1 MATMADIIGLMERNF
16 GIVAVLDGDERF
28 VYGSQGLVDTAG
40 LGAPP
45 VIGQA
50 LDDLLTPES
59 TEALRAG
66 MRQASSGTPACV
78 PFVPTGLGSRAVRMF
93 LDKLSDD
100 GGWLLWADSRTVHG
114 GVRGPECATLAAGEE
129 HCRIRVAS
137 LEKELDVLADLVVQR
152 RQGVETL
159 AAWAE
164 RVKGSW
170 QETRPWLER
179 ILNALPDEYVVI
191 DKDRTVVMS
200 SRKDEALGK
209 KCHSV
214 FFDRDEQCDDC
225 RMAQLEASKVPTKR
239 VKARA
244 HRHLEVH
251 EIPIINGEG
260 GLDFVVMIHR
270 DITEAEQIKIHLH
283 RANRL
288 ASLGQLVSGV
298 GHEINNPNQFI
309 RGNIKIVKQALA
321 DMLPILDEY
330 HKTHP
335 DLRIARLDYSFLREH
350 LMTLV
355 DDMAHGSERIKG
367 IVDGLRHF
375 AQEDEGLMVDQVDVN
390 PLVEGCVR
398 LVGKEVSKRA
408 QIELDLGDNIP
419 PFTGN
424 NQKIEQILVNLIV
437 NASQAM
443 PADRKGTVWVRTRF
457 EAPEVVIEVSDDG
470 KGMTERTLEKIF
482 DPFFTTKRASGGTGL
497 GLAITHRAVEEH
509 GGTISVSSKPGL
521 GTSIVIRIP
530 VEVLGDSPSQQQ

>member
-1 MATMADIIGLMERNF
+1 MQTQTNFIGFMERNF
-16 GIVAVLDGDERF
+16 GIIAVLAEDGGF
-28 VYGSQGLVDTAG
+28 VHGSQDLVDAAG
-40 LGAPP
+40 LRGLPP
-45 VIGQA
+45 PGQP
-50 LDDLLTPES
+50 LNDLLIPES
-59 TEALRAG
+59 SEALRAG
-66 MRQASSGTPACV
+66 MRQAAQGEPACV
-78 PFVPTGLGSRAVRMF
+78 PFVASASGSRAVRMF
-93 LDKLSDD
+93 LDRLPEADG
-100 GGWLLWADSRTVHG
+100 GGWLLWADARCVHG
-114 GVRGPECATLAAGEE
+114 GIRGPECAALGEREE
-129 HCRIRVAS
+129 HCRIRVAK
-137 LEKELDVLADLVVQR
+137 LERELDVLADLVIQR

-164 RVKGSW
+164 RSEGNW
-170 QETRPWLER
+170 AETRPWLER

-191 DKDRTVVMS
+191 DKDRTVVMTS
-200 SRKDEALGK
+200 HSDQSLGR

-214 FFDRDEQCDDC
+214 FFKRERQCADC
-225 RMAQLEASKVPTKR
+225 CMARLEATKKPTKR

-251 EIPIINGEG
+251 EIPIINDRGK
-260 GLDFVVMIHR
+260 LDFLVMVYR
-270 DITEAEQIKIHLH
+270 DVTEGEHCKIHLQ
-283 RANRL
+283 RASRL

-309 RGNIKIVKQALA
+309 RGNIKIVKQALT

-330 HKTHP
+330 HQSHP
-335 DLRIARLDYSFLREH
+335 GLRIARLDYGFLREH

-367 IVDGLRHF
+367 IVEGLRHF
-375 AQEDEGLMVDQVDVN
+375 AHEDEGLMVDRVDVN

-408 QIELDLGDNIP
+408 QLEISLGDDIP
-419 PFTGN
+419 TFNGN

-443 PADRKGTVWVRTRF
+443 PDDRRGTVWVSTSF
-457 EAPEVVIEVSDDG
+457 EDPEVIIEVRDDG

-482 DPFFTTKRASGGTGL
+482 DPFFTTKRATGGTGL

-521 GTSIVIRIP
+521 GTSIAIRIP
-530 VEVLGDSPSQQQ
+530 MEALGES